1 MSKNSHT
8 YTVKRSETIKTVVG
22 PRIKCPYCHLL
33 LDPNEVERTEN
44 IGRCTNE
51 CCKKY
56 FALEVNDENSN
67 AGNSNVQ

>member
-33 LDPNEVERTEN
+33 LDPNEVETIDR
-44 IGRCTNE
+44 IGKCTNE

-56 FALEVNDENSN
+56 FALEVSN
-67 AGNSNVQ
+67 EDSNEGDRNVQ